1 MPKIVAYLG
10 LGTMGGAMAANLL
23 KAGFEVRGFDPSPEA
38 RARAEEAGART
49 FGSPAE
55 AAAEAAVICSSVPE
69 TEDVADAYLG
79 EKGALLA
86 AGEGVVCFDFS
97 TIAPAGSREIAAR
110 AAEKGAIF
118 LDTPVSG
125 SAPSAISAEL
135 NVMVGGD
142 AAAMERHRDVLEAV
156 SESVHRF
163 GGNGAGLRMKLVA
176 NQIVSVF
183 LSVVSEGLTL
193 GERAGLDPVE
203 MMEYL
208 KSASIPKILGIK
220 GPALARRDYT
230 PYFKVDLM
238 RKDLRLVSEMADD
251 ATTPAP
257 FAALA
262 RQVFVAASA
271 MGFGEADQNAVREF
285 FDKTAGLGGRV

>member
-38 RARAEEAGART
+38 RARAEEAGAKT

-69 TEDVADAYLG
+69 TRDVAEAYLG
-79 EKGALLA
+79 ERGALLA

-125 SAPSAISAEL
+125 SAPSAIRAEL

-142 AAAMERHRDVLEAV
+142 AAAMEQHRDVLEAV

-163 GGNGAGLRMKLVA
+163 GGNGAGLHMKLVA

-193 GERAGLDPVE
+193 GERSGLNPVE
-203 MMEYL
+203 MMDYL
-208 KSASIPKILGIK
+208 KSASIPKILDIK

-238 RKDLRLVSEMADD
+238 RKDLRLISEMADA

-262 RQVFVAASA
+262 RQVFIAASA

-285 FDKTAGLGGRV
+285 FDKTAGLGG